1 MLGEQAIDLAGNGS
15 DRQRVDILRIEN
27 VHEKLLFAELPGS
40 AAMLIGLVGEVDT
53 LIDIGK
59 GIVNIGIVF
68 L

>member
-1 MLGEQAIDLAGNGS
+1 M
-15 DRQRVDILRIEN
+15 RIEN

-59 GIVNIGIVF
+59 GIVNIRIVLF
-68 L
+68 QA